1 MEIKK
6 LSIDKLH
13 SEIQPEIDKDD
24 GTLNIISYQ
33 RINKKYGVRLTG
45 PLLSAFSDPAEYEDF
60 IRRIDV
66 HLRKKIKERNE

>member
-1 MEIKK
+1 MN
-6 LSIDKLH
+6 
-13 SEIQPEIDKDD
+13 SEIQPELDKDD

-66 HLRKKIKERNE
+66 HLRNKLRENNK